1 MRFIKEHSDTIV
13 KLMINQIGIAIFA
26 FFLYTAAGA
35 LKIENSDTAMLV
47 KVGISVF
54 SIIFYFVLLYYI
66 MWEIGGKDK
75 IRIDAG
81 RLEAQHSKGIII
93 GLAANSLNFIIIG
106 VSVIC
111 LAVYM
116 MSGAEWLMS
125 IFGVLNA
132 IYRIFVSMYLGAIM
146 GITASFADNT
156 EVYYLLQSIGFLAF
170 SLISALIIH
179 LSYLMGLNNK
189 RLFSGK

>member
-13 KLMINQIGIAIFA
+13 KLMINQVGIAIFA

-35 LKIENSDTAMLV
+35 IKIENSNTATLI

-54 SIIFYFVLLYYI
+54 SILFYFVLLYYI

-81 RLEAQHSKGIII
+81 RLEAKSSKGILI
-93 GLAANSLNFIIIG
+93 GLAANSVNFIIIG
-106 VSVIC
+106 AAVIC
-111 LAVYM
+111 LAIYM
-116 MSGAEWLMS
+116 ISGAEWLMS
-125 IFGVLNA
+125 TFAVLNA

-146 GITASFADNT
+146 GITATFADNT
-156 EVYYLLQSIGFLAF
+156 EVYYLLQSIGFLVF
-170 SLISALIIH
+170 SLISAVIIH

-189 RLFSGK
+189 RLFGGK